1 MTGRRKQWC
10 IWRQVFMLS
19 RSDCSIGPRLQTVTQ
34 SLLFLAK
41 WKLSLSPIAKNNRI
55 REVKKLPK
63 PTFFLALYYCGKV
76 GRERKIVSLIVGLTN
91 INTQK
96 MWVVTCTLQKI
107 GPRKVIAWV
116 MRTILSRRQ
125 KTPVDFSSR
134 FFLDYLE
141 CFQTYSVNFNLVLQL
156 CKTKV

>member
-1 MTGRRKQWC
+1 MILWQAGENNDAFEDRFLCYREGAIAQ
-10 IWRQVFMLS
+10 S
-19 RSDCSIGPRLQTVTQ
+19 GPRLQTVTQ

-55 REVKKLPK
+55 RELKKMPK
-63 PTFFLALYYCGKV
+63 LQPTFFLLPFFYVLLLCGKV
-76 GRERKIVSLIVGLTN
+76 GRKRKIVSLIVGLTN

-96 MWVVTCTLQKI
+96 MWVVTCTVQKI

-116 MRTILSRRQ
+116 MRTILPRRQ

-134 FFLDYLE
+134 FFFDYLSS
-141 CFQTYSVNFNLVLQL
+141 T
-156 CKTKV
+156 